1 MIAATV
7 TFYNVVV
14 WAHISAVVLAF
25 GPTFAYGIFLAIA
38 GRDDPRSL
46 PTIFRVLQRIDRS
59 MVTIGAIV
67 ILITGL
73 YLAGDSWDF
82 GDFFVAWGLIAII
95 VLMGMVH
102 GFFLPNERRAEQ
114 LARRDI
120 EASGGGRVEFSRE
133 FNEVSGKMARL
144 GPVAGLIVIL
154 TIYVMAAKP
163 FL

>member
-25 GPTFAYGIFLAIA
+25 GPTFAYGIFIAIA

-95 VLMGMVH
+95 VLIGMVH

-120 EASGGGRVEFSRE
+120 EASDGGKVELSRE

>member
-1 MIAATV
+1 
-7 TFYNVVV
+7 
-14 WAHISAVVLAF
+14 
-25 GPTFAYGIFLAIA
+25 
-38 GRDDPRSL
+38 
-46 PTIFRVLQRIDRS
+46 

-95 VLMGMVH
+95 VLLGMVH

-114 LARRDI
+114 LAQRDI
-120 EASGGGRVEFSRE
+120 EASGGGKVEFSRE